1 MKRRFRVLCHWID
14 SKDESFLD
22 CDEIQVSAE
31 NAGEAIREARRQWRL
46 QVGAIYPSLRLEKVL
61 ILTPAQRLEV
71 A

>member
-14 SKDESFLD
+14 SRDESFLD

-31 NAGEAIREARRQWRL
+31 SAAEAVREARKQWSLR
-46 QVGAIYPSLRLEKVL
+46 VGAIYPSLRLEKVL
-61 ILTPAQRLEV
+61 ILTPARRLEI